1 MNCDFPLSHSVPLT
15 QATTALGMTD
25 GQVALLVREL
35 AFPPGKTTA
44 EIKEMFINDLAAA
57 KIDTVSEQ
65 VAVGLPHPKF
75 YSSLRG
81 PPFPVV

>member
-1 MNCDFPLSHSVPLT
+1 MNCDFPLT

-35 AFPPGKTTA
+35 AFPPGKSTA

-57 KIDTVSEQ
+57 KIITVPEPR
-65 VAVGLPHPKF
+65 A
-75 YSSLRG
+75 SSSRAAPPEGQERPLLHEARRAG
-81 PPFPVV
+81 PT

>member
-1 MNCDFPLSHSVPLT
+1 MEPYAPSKKRNRRLVLQPARATSPIRHPKTIMNCDFPLT

-44 EIKEMFINDLAAA
+44 EIKEFKD
-57 KIDTVSEQ
+57 
-65 VAVGLPHPKF
+65 
-75 YSSLRG
+75 
-81 PPFPVV
+81 

>member
-1 MNCDFPLSHSVPLT
+1 MNCDFPLT

-44 EIKEMFINDLAAA
+44 EIKEMFISDLAAA
-57 KIDTVSEQ
+57 KIDTVC
-65 VAVGLPHPKF
+65 
-75 YSSLRG
+75 
-81 PPFPVV
+81 